1 MGNWKSGIL
10 PDSDGRASSRSL
22 SSPESP
28 SKMLVGRDKLE
39 AYLPVGGCA
48 GIFVS
53 SEPGACSSPRR
64 FSSGSM

>member
-22 SSPESP
+22 SSPEST

-39 AYLPVGGCA
+39 AYLPVGGCDST
-48 GIFVS
+48 FVAS
-53 SEPGACSSPRR
+53 APEGRSSPRR